1 MTRVSPPGTLMRTAP
16 APAVARKRRRPLREV
31 FALPTVIAL
40 ASLTG
45 LGLALLGDGLFD
57 AGAWVLLG
65 LPVGAAMWA
74 LGMRRR

>member
-1 MTRVSPPGTLMRTAP
+1 MTRISPPGTLMRTAP
-16 APAVARKRRRPLREV
+16 APALVRKRRRPLRDV

-57 AGAWVLLG
+57 AGAWILLG
-65 LPVGAAMWA
+65 LPIMAAMWA
-74 LGMRRR
+74 LRTRRR

>member
-1 MTRVSPPGTLMRTAP
+1 MRD
-16 APAVARKRRRPLREV
+16 V

-57 AGAWVLLG
+57 AGAWILLG
-65 LPVGAAMWA
+65 LPIMAAMWA
-74 LGMRRR
+74 LRTRRR